1 MVSWRLRVCSVD
13 VPTQTPPVS
22 VPLLQFDPPRG
33 STESWAKSAVY
44 CCLAVFGVERRG
56 ELASPCL
63 FGGCADANSVCLS
76 RVDSAAPFTTA
87 PLCVCRQAF
96 FPQDNV
102 CRQYIYFTLANPK
115 SHFSTLL
122 FIYFRCR
129 VTVLGKL
136 FTPIVTVF
144 TKQNW

>member
-1 MVSWRLRVCSVD
+1 MFRRKLRLSQSHYCKLTHQWQHRVVGE
-13 VPTQTPPVS
+13 V
-22 VPLLQFDPPRG
+22 
-33 STESWAKSAVY
+33 
-44 CCLAVFGVERRG
+44 CCLLLPCCITVFIDLGVERRG
-56 ELASPCL
+56 ELESPCL
-63 FGGCADANSVCLS
+63 FGGCADANSACLS
-76 RVDSAAPFTTA
+76 RVDNAAPVTTA

-122 FIYFRCR
+122 FVHFRCR

-136 FTPIVTVF
+136 FTPIVTLF